1 MPLFIIE
8 TMLIRNAFKIL
19 LAATV
24 AVAPAVCCCSTFV
37 LSRPSS
43 EAQASAH
50 DSASHDCCPLSKE
63 QQGPVP
69 CGPEESKPC
78 DSCHG
83 VLALSFEAP
92 ETLVLA
98 SNDTSCLL
106 AILLSTPDAVSRGF
120 LEVSAPEFEP
130 LPAFGGNSLH
140 ALSCLFT

>member
-8 TMLIRNAFKIL
+8 TVLIRNALKIL

-24 AVAPAVCCCSTFV
+24 VVAPAVCCCSTLV
-37 LSRPSS
+37 LSLPSS

-50 DSASHDCCPLSKE
+50 DSTAHDCCPLSRD
-63 QQGPVP
+63 QQGPFP
-69 CGPEESKPC
+69 CGPEDSKPC

-83 VLALSFEAP
+83 ALAASFEAP

-98 SNDTSCLL
+98 SNDISRLL
-106 AILLSTPDAVSRGF
+106 AILVSTPDAVARVF
-120 LEVSAPEFEP
+120 LEVSAPEFKP
-130 LPAFGGNSLH
+130 LPAYRGDSLH